1 MVSQLRGERLDLVRV
16 RAGVRARFTKVR
28 VTKVRVTKV
37 RVRVTKV
44 RVTKG
49 YALTSFVCSVAENSK
64 VCSRPPQR
72 PRRGSLPCSV
82 RMASILPG

>member
-16 RAGVRARFTKVR
+16 RAGVRVRVSKVR
-28 VTKVRVTKV
+28 VIKL

-49 YALTSFVCSVAENSK
+49 YALTSFVCSVAENSN